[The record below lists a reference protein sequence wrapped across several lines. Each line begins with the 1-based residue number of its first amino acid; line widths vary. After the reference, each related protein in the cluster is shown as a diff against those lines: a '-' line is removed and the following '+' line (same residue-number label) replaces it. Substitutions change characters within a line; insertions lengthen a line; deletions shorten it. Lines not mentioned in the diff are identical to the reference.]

1 MVVQANTMS
10 QYRVAV
16 DTGGTFSDFV
26 FFNEDTGEI
35 TITKVPSTPKEPFQ
49 AVLNGVKELIDQ
61 GAAARGISFFCHGT
75 TVGTN
80 ALLEEKG
87 ARTGLLVTQGFR
99 GIYEVME
106 QTRGY
111 GPATYDLFFEKP
123 RLLASP
129 YYTEEI
135 PERVD
140 FRGTAIKPIDAEASL
155 DAVRSLKK
163 KGVQSVAVCLLFS
176 FLNSDHEL
184 KIKEFFTKEFPDANL
199 SLSCEVLPQIREFY
213 RMSTTVINAY
223 IAPVMAN
230 YLSRLENRL
239 KEMGVITPKLYIMQS
254 NGGVSTFTG
263 SAKKPVATVLSGP
276 AGGVIASMGTC
287 ERVGIKNIITF
298 DMGGTSCDVALIHQG
313 NPVITTQG
321 RISQRPISLPM
332 LDIHTVS
339 AGGGTIARIDAVGA
353 LQVGPDSAGADPGPV
368 CYERGGQEITITDAN
383 LVTGVL
389 DPDHFLG
396 GRMKLDKA
404 RAERMLQETIAK
416 PLGLSLLEA
425 ADGVLKIIDVK
436 MEEAIKA
443 VSSQRGYDIRDF
455 TLVAFGG
462 GGPMHAGRMALDL
475 GIPSVLIP
483 LTPGVHSALGLLMS
497 DVKHDYVRSKLAGLE
512 ELDLNEINGLFAQLI
527 EQAKAEL
534 RAEGFRDDELKID
547 PFLDLRYAGQGY
559 ELTVPCPMPPLKKS
573 DLELMRRRFDSQH
586 EQASGHKAE
595 TEPVELVSLRLISY
609 GLVPQA
615 KLSPAK
621 ATGRKVEQAQIGERK
636 IYFGKE
642 HGILNCRIYAR
653 DLLEPG
659 HKIFGPAVV
668 EQLDTTTVIQPEQE
682 AAVDEYRNLI
692 VKKKA
697 NA

>member
-1 MVVQANTMS
+1 MS
-10 QYRVAV
+10 KYRVTV

-26 FFNEDTGEI
+26 FFNEDTGAI
-35 TITKVPSTPKEPFQ
+35 TITKLPSTPGEPFQ

-61 GAAARGISFFCHGT
+61 GVSAGDVSFFCHGT

-87 ARTGLLVTQGFR
+87 AKTGLLVTQGFR

-123 RLLASP
+123 RLLAPP

-140 FRGTAIKPIDAEASL
+140 FRGNALQSIDVEASR
-155 DAVRSLKK
+155 DAIRRLKK
-163 KGVQSVAVCLLFS
+163 KDVQSVAVCFLFS
-176 FLNSDHEL
+176 FLNPAHEL
-184 KIKEFFTKEFPDANL
+184 KIKELFAQEFPEARL

-223 IAPVMAN
+223 IQPVMAS
-230 YLSRLENRL
+230 YLGRLDNRMR
-239 KEMGVITPKLYIMQS
+239 EMGVTTPKLYIMQS
-254 NGGVSTFTG
+254 NGGVSTFKG
-263 SAKKPVATVLSGP
+263 SAEKPVATVLSGP

-321 RISQRPISLPM
+321 KINMRPIALPM

-339 AGGGTIARIDAVGA
+339 AGGGTIARIDAVGG
-353 LQVGPDSAGADPGPV
+353 LHVGPDSAGAAPGPV
-368 CYERGGQEITITDAN
+368 SYDRGGAEITVTDAN
-383 LVTGVL
+383 IVTGVL
-389 DPDHFLG
+389 DPDQFLG
-396 GRMKLDKA
+396 GRMKLNKPKA
-404 RAERMLQETIAK
+404 EKLLEEKIAK
-416 PLGLSLLEA
+416 PLGLDLLEA
-425 ADGVLKIIDVK
+425 ADGVLKIINVK

-443 VSSQRGYDIRDF
+443 VSSARGYDIRDF

-475 GIPSVLIP
+475 GIPSVLVP

-512 ELDLNEINGLFAQLI
+512 ELDINEINHMFLQLI
-527 EQAKAEL
+527 DQARAEL
-534 RAEGFRDDELKID
+534 HGEGFHDDEIKIE
-547 PFLDLRYAGQGY
+547 PYLDLRYAGQGY
-559 ELTVPCPMPPLKKS
+559 ELTVPCPMPPLTHD
-573 DLELMRRRFDSQH
+573 DLVLMRRRFDTLH
-586 EQASGHKAE
+586 EQNSGHKAE
-595 TEPVELVSLRLISY
+595 TEPVELVSLRLVSL

-615 KLSPAK
+615 KLSPGK
-621 ATGRKVEQAQIGERK
+621 ITGRKVEAAKTGERK
-636 IYFGKE
+636 VFFGKE
-642 HGILNCRIYAR
+642 HGILATAIYDR
-653 DLLEPG
+653 KLLEPG
-659 HKIFGPAVV
+659 HKIFGPAIV
-668 EQLDTTTVIQPEQE
+668 EQMDTTTVIQPEQE
-682 AAVDEYRNLI
+682 ATVDEYGNI
-692 VKKKA
+692 IIKEKK
-697 NA
+697 

>member
-1 MVVQANTMS
+1 MAH
-10 QYRVAV
+10 YRVTV

-26 FFNEDTGEI
+26 FFNEEIGEI

-49 AVLNGVKELIDQ
+49 AVLNGIQELMDQ
-61 GAAARGISFFCHGT
+61 RVAAKDISFFCHGT

-123 RLLASP
+123 RLLATP

-135 PERVD
+135 PERID
-140 FRGTAIKPIDAEASL
+140 FRGNAIKPIEVEASL
-155 DAVRSLKK
+155 QAVRNLKK
-163 KGVQSVAVCLLFS
+163 KGVQSVAVCFLFS
-176 FLNSDHEL
+176 FLNPQHEL
-184 KIKEFFTKEFPDANL
+184 KIKEIFATEFPEASL

-239 KEMGVITPKLYIMQS
+239 KEMGVMTPKLYIMQS
-254 NGGVSTFTG
+254 NGGVSTFAG

-287 ERVGIKNIITF
+287 EPVGIKNIITF

-313 NPVITTQG
+313 NPIITTQG
-321 RISQRPISLPM
+321 RINQRPISLPM

-339 AGGGTIARIDAVGA
+339 AGGGTIARIDAVGG

-368 CYERGGQEITITDAN
+368 CYDRGGQELTITDAN
-383 LVTGVL
+383 LVTGAL
-389 DPDHFLG
+389 DPDYFLG

-404 RAERMLQETIAK
+404 LADRLLEEKIAR
-416 PLGLSLLEA
+416 PLGLNLLEA
-425 ADGVLKIIDVK
+425 ADGVLNIINVK

-497 DVKHDYVRSKLAGLE
+497 DVKHDYVRSKLAGLD
-512 ELDLNEINGLFAQLI
+512 ELDLNEMNVLFAQLI
-527 EQAKAEL
+527 EQAKADL
-534 RAEGFRDDELKID
+534 HAEGFGEHEIKID
-547 PFLDLRYAGQGY
+547 AFLDLRYAGQGY

-573 DLELMRRRFDSQH
+573 DLELMRRRFDAQH

-621 ATGRKVEQAQIGERK
+621 ATGRRVEQAQIGERN

-642 HGILNCRIYAR
+642 HGILDCRIYAR

-659 HKIFGPAVV
+659 HKIIGPAVV

-682 AAVDEYRNLI
+682 ASVDEYRNLI
-692 VKKKA
+692 VRPK
-697 NA
+697 N

>member
-1 MVVQANTMS
+1 MAKH
-10 QYRVAV
+10 RVAV

-35 TITKVPSTPKEPFQ
+35 SITKVPSTPKEPFQ
-49 AVLNGVKELIDQ
+49 AVLNGVKELVDQ
-61 GAAARGISFFCHGT
+61 GVAARDISFFCHGT

-80 ALLEEKG
+80 TLLEEKG
-87 ARTGLLVTQGFR
+87 AKTGLLVTQGFR

-123 RLLASP
+123 RLLAP
-129 YYTEEI
+129 PFLTEEI

-140 FRGTAIKPIDAEASL
+140 FRGNALTPIDGEASRE
-155 DAVRSLKK
+155 AVKRLKK
-163 KGVQSVAVCLLFS
+163 KGVQSVAVCFLFS
-176 FLNSDHEL
+176 FLNPSHEL
-184 KIKEFFTKEFPDANL
+184 KIKEIFAEEFPEASL
-199 SLSCEVLPQIREFY
+199 SLSFEVLPQIREFY
-213 RMSTTVINAY
+213 RLSTTVINAY

-230 YLSRLENRL
+230 YLSRLETRL
-239 KEMGVITPKLYIMQS
+239 KEIGVTTPKLYIMQS

-263 SAKKPVATVLSGP
+263 SARKPVATVLSGP

-287 ERVGIKNIITF
+287 ERIGVHNIITF

-313 NPVITTQG
+313 HPVITTQG
-321 RISQRPISLPM
+321 RINQRPISLPM

-339 AGGGTIARIDAVGA
+339 AGGGTIARIDAVGG

-368 CYERGGQEITITDAN
+368 CYDRGGQEITVTDAN
-383 LVTGVL
+383 VIIGVL
-389 DPDHFLG
+389 DPNHFLG

-404 RAERMLQETIAK
+404 KAERGLENNIAQ

-425 ADGVLKIIDVK
+425 ADGVLDIINVK

-462 GGPMHAGRMALDL
+462 GGPMHAGRIALDL
-475 GIPSVLIP
+475 GIPGVLIP

-497 DVKHDYVRSKLAGLE
+497 DVKHDYVRSKLAGLN
-512 ELDLNEINGLFAQLI
+512 ELDITEVNSLFAELI
-527 EQAKAEL
+527 EQAKADL
-534 RAEGFRDDELKID
+534 SAEGFNEAEIRLEA
-547 PFLDLRYAGQGY
+547 FLDLRYAGQGY
-559 ELTVPCPMPPLKKS
+559 ELTVPCPGPPLKPS
-573 DLELMRRRFDSQH
+573 DMELMRQRFDTQH
-586 EQASGHKAE
+586 EQSSGHKAE

-621 ATGRKVEQAQIGERK
+621 ATGRRLEDANTGARKV
-636 IYFGKE
+636 YFGKR
-642 HGILNCRIYAR
+642 HGVLNCQIYSR
-653 DLLEPG
+653 GLLEPG
-659 HKIFGPAVV
+659 HGISGPAVI
-668 EQLDTTTVIQPEQE
+668 EQLDTTTVIHPEQE
-682 AAVDEYRNLI
+682 GTVDDYRNI
-692 VKKKA
+692 IIKETSKP
-697 NA
+697 

>member
-1 MVVQANTMS
+1 MAKH
-10 QYRVAV
+10 RVTV

-35 TITKVPSTPKEPFQ
+35 SITKLPSTPREPFQ
-49 AVLNGVKELIDQ
+49 AVLNGVKELLNR
-61 GAAARGISFFCHGT
+61 GVAAEDVSFFCHGT

-87 ARTGLLVTQGFR
+87 AKTGLLVTEGFR

-123 RLLASP
+123 RLLAP
-129 YYTEEI
+129 PFYTGEI

-140 FRGTAIKPIDAEASL
+140 FRGNVLKPIDVEA
-155 DAVRSLKK
+155 ARQAIRRLKQ
-163 KGVQSVAVCLLFS
+163 KGVQSVAVCFLFS
-176 FLNSDHEL
+176 FLNPDHEL
-184 KIKEFFTKEFPDANL
+184 KIKELFAEEFPDARL
-199 SLSCEVLPQIREFY
+199 SLSYEVLPQIREFY
-213 RMSTTVINAY
+213 RMSTTIINAY
-223 IAPVMAN
+223 IQPVMAN
-230 YLSRLENRL
+230 YLGSLENRMRD
-239 KEMGVITPKLYIMQS
+239 MGIATPKLYIMQS
-254 NGGVSTFTG
+254 NGGVSTFAG

-287 ERVGIKNIITF
+287 ERIGIDNIITF

-321 RISQRPISLPM
+321 KINLRPIALPM

-339 AGGGTIARIDAVGA
+339 AGGGTIARLDAVGG

-368 CYERGGQEITITDAN
+368 CYDRGGENITITDAN
-383 LVTGVL
+383 MVIGVL

-396 GRMKLDKA
+396 GRMKLNKTKA
-404 RAERMLQETIAK
+404 QHLLEQRIAK
-416 PLGLSLLEA
+416 PLTMNLMEA
-425 ADGVLKIIDVK
+425 ADGVLDIINVK

-497 DVKHDYVRSKLAGLE
+497 DVKHDYVRSKLVGLE
-512 ELDLNEINGLFAQLI
+512 DLDLDEINPMFGQLI
-527 EQAKAEL
+527 DQAKADL
-534 RAEGFRDDELKID
+534 YGEGFRDSEIKMS
-547 PFLDLRYAGQGY
+547 PYLDLRYAGQGY
-559 ELTVPCPMPPLKKS
+559 ELTVPCPMPPLSKD
-573 DLELMRRRFDSQH
+573 DLALMRGRFDTVH
-586 EQASGHKAE
+586 EQNSGHKAE
-595 TEPVELVSLRLISY
+595 TEPVELVSLRLISL
-609 GLVPQA
+609 GTVPQA
-615 KLSPAK
+615 KLSPGKVSGRTVEEAMRG
-621 ATGRKVEQAQIGERK
+621 TRKVF
-636 IYFGKE
+636 FGKQ
-642 HGILNCRIYAR
+642 HGMLNTQIYGR
-653 DLLEPG
+653 DALEPG
-659 HKIFGPAVV
+659 HKLSGAAIV
-668 EQLDTTTVIQPEQE
+668 EQLDTTTVIHPEQE
-682 AAVDEYRNLI
+682 AIVDDYRNLI
-692 VKKKA
+692 IKRKQH
-697 NA
+697 

>member
-1 MVVQANTMS
+1 MAK
-10 QYRVAV
+10 YRVTV

-26 FFNEDTGEI
+26 FFNEDTGAI
-35 TITKVPSTPKEPFQ
+35 SITKVPSTPREPFQ
-49 AVLNGVKELIDQ
+49 AVLNGIKELVDQ
-61 GAAARGISFFCHGT
+61 GVAARDISFFCHGT

-80 ALLEEKG
+80 TLLEEKG
-87 ARTGLLVTQGFR
+87 AKTGLLVTQGFR

-123 RLLASP
+123 RLLAPP
-129 YYTEEI
+129 YLTEEI

-140 FRGTAIKPIDAEASL
+140 FRGNALKPIDVEASRE
-155 DAVRSLKK
+155 AVKRLKI
-163 KGVQSVAVCLLFS
+163 KGVQSVAVCFLFS
-176 FLNSDHEL
+176 FLNPDHEL
-184 KIKEFFTKEFPDANL
+184 KTKAILAEEFSEATL

-230 YLSRLENRL
+230 YLGRLENRL
-239 KEMGVITPKLYIMQS
+239 KELGVITPKLYIMQS
-254 NGGVSTFTG
+254 NGGVSTFEG
-263 SAKKPVATVLSGP
+263 STKKPVATVLSGP

-287 ERVGIKNIITF
+287 ERIGVNNIITF

-313 NPVITTQG
+313 HPVITTQG
-321 RISQRPISLPM
+321 KINQRPISLPM

-339 AGGGTIARIDAVGA
+339 AGGGTIARIDAVGG
-353 LQVGPDSAGADPGPV
+353 LQVGPHSAGADPGPV
-368 CYERGGQEITITDAN
+368 SYNRGGQEITVTDAN
-383 LVTGVL
+383 IVTGVL

-404 RAERMLQETIAK
+404 KAENMLEEKIAR
-416 PLGLSLLEA
+416 PLGLNRLEA
-425 ADGVLKIIDVK
+425 ADGILNIINVK

-462 GGPMHAGRMALDL
+462 GGPMHAGRIALDL

-497 DVKHDYVRSKLAGLE
+497 DVKHDYVRSKLAGLD
-512 ELDLNEINGLFAQLI
+512 ELDLNEVNQLFAQLI
-527 EQAKAEL
+527 GGANADL
-534 RAEGFRDDELKID
+534 RSEGFQENEIKLE

-559 ELTVPCPMPPLKKS
+559 ELTVACPMPPLKQP
-573 DLELMRRRFDSQH
+573 DLKVMRERFDAQH

-615 KLSPAK
+615 KLSPSK
-621 ATGRKVEQAQIGERK
+621 ATGRRVNDAKSGERK
-636 IYFGKE
+636 VYFGKQ
-642 HGILNCRIYAR
+642 HGILDCQIYTR
-653 DLLEPG
+653 DLLEPR
-659 HKIFGPAVV
+659 HRISGPAIV
-668 EQLDTTTVIQPEQE
+668 EQLDTTTVIHPEQE
-682 AAVDEYRNLI
+682 AAVDDYRNI
-692 VKKKA
+692 IIKEK
-697 NA
+697 

>member
-1 MVVQANTMS
+1 MVVQPNTMAH
-10 QYRVAV
+10 YRVTV

-26 FFNEDTGEI
+26 FFNEESGEI

-49 AVLNGVKELIDQ
+49 AVLNGVKELMDQ
-61 GAAARGISFFCHGT
+61 RVAAKDISFFCHGT

-123 RLLASP
+123 RLLATP

-140 FRGTAIKPIDAEASL
+140 FRGNAIKPIDVEASL
-155 DAVRSLKK
+155 QAVRNLKK
-163 KGVQSVAVCLLFS
+163 KGVQSVAVCFLFS
-176 FLNSDHEL
+176 FLNPEHEL
-184 KIKEFFTKEFPDANL
+184 KIKEIFATEFPEASL

-239 KEMGVITPKLYIMQS
+239 KAVGVITPKLYIMQS
-254 NGGVSTFTG
+254 NGGVSTFKG
-263 SAKKPVATVLSGP
+263 STERPVATVLSGP
-276 AGGVIASMGTC
+276 AGGFIPSMGTC
-287 ERVGIKNIITF
+287 ERVGINDIITF
-298 DMGGTSCDVALIHQG
+298 DMGGTSCDVALIHRG

-321 RISQRPISLPM
+321 KINQRPISLPM

-339 AGGGTIARIDAVGA
+339 AGGGTIARIDAIGA

-368 CYERGGQEITITDAN
+368 CYDRGGKNITITDAN
-383 LVTGVL
+383 VVTGVL
-389 DPDHFLG
+389 DPNRFLG
-396 GRMKLDKA
+396 GRMRLNKA
-404 RAERMLQETIAK
+404 KAERTLEEKIAK

-425 ADGVLKIIDVK
+425 ADGILKIINVK

-497 DVKHDYVRSKLAGLE
+497 DVKHDYVRSKLAGLD
-512 ELDLNEINGLFAQLI
+512 ELDLNEMNVLFAQLI
-527 EQAKAEL
+527 EQAKADL
-534 RAEGFRDDELKID
+534 HAEGFGEHEIKID
-547 PFLDLRYAGQGY
+547 AFLDLRYAGQGY
-559 ELTVPCPMPPLKKS
+559 ELTVPCPMPPLEKS
-573 DLELMRRRFDSQH
+573 DLELMRRRFDAQH

-595 TEPVELVSLRLISY
+595 TEPVELVSLRLISF

-621 ATGRKVEQAQIGERK
+621 TTGRKVEQAQIGERN

-642 HGILNCRIYAR
+642 HGILPCQIYRR
-653 DLLEPG
+653 DLLEPD
-659 HKIFGPAVV
+659 HKILGPAVI
-668 EQLDTTTVIQPEQE
+668 EQLDTPTVIYPDQE
-682 AAVDEYRNLI
+682 TTVDEYRNLI
-692 VKKKA
+692 VRPK
-697 NA
+697 N

>member
-1 MVVQANTMS
+1 MAK
-10 QYRVAV
+10 YRATV

-26 FFNEDTGEI
+26 FFNEESGELS
-35 TITKVPSTPKEPFQ
+35 ITKVPSTPKEPFQ
-49 AVLNGVKELIDQ
+49 AVLNGIAELLDQ
-61 GAAARGISFFCHGT
+61 GAAAKDISFFCHGT

-123 RLLASP
+123 RLLAPP

-140 FRGTAIKPIDAEASL
+140 FRGHVLTPINVELSRK
-155 DAVRSLKK
+155 AVRRLKK
-163 KGVQSVAVCLLFS
+163 KGVQSVAVCFLFS
-176 FLNSDHEL
+176 FLNPAHEL
-184 KIKEFFTKEFPDANL
+184 KIKEIFADEFPEARL
-199 SLSCEVLPQIREFY
+199 SLSFEVLPQIREFY

-223 IAPVMAN
+223 IAPVMAT
-230 YLSRLENRL
+230 YLSRLEGRL
-239 KEMGVITPKLYIMQS
+239 REIGVTTPKLYIMQS
-254 NGGVSTFTG
+254 NGGVATFEG

-287 ERVGIKNIITF
+287 ERIGVNNIITF

-313 NPVITTQG
+313 KPVVTTQG
-321 RISQRPISLPM
+321 KISQRPISLPM

-368 CYERGGQEITITDAN
+368 SYDRGGEEITITDAN
-383 LVTGVL
+383 LVLGVL
-389 DPDHFLG
+389 DPEHFLG
-396 GRMKLDKA
+396 GRMKLDRLK
-404 RAERMLQETIAK
+404 AERLLEEKIAK
-416 PLGLSLLEA
+416 PLGLNMLEA
-425 ADGVLKIIDVK
+425 ADGILKIINAK

-475 GIPSVLIP
+475 GIPTVLVP

-497 DVKHDYVRSKLAGLE
+497 DVKHDYVRSKLVGLE
-512 ELDLNEINGLFAQLI
+512 DVDVNEVNGLFAQLI
-527 EQAKAEL
+527 DQAKADL
-534 RAEGFRDDELKID
+534 RGEGFAADEIKIE

-559 ELTVPCPMPPLKKS
+559 ELTVPCPMPPLRKP
-573 DLELMRRRFDSQH
+573 DLDVMRQRFDTQH
-586 EQASGHKAE
+586 ELASGHKAE
-595 TEPVELVSLRLISY
+595 TEPVELVSLRLISF

-615 KLSPAK
+615 KIAPTR
-621 ATGRKVEQAQIGERK
+621 ATGKNLEDARIGERK
-636 IYFGKE
+636 IFFGKE
-642 HGILNCRIYAR
+642 HGMLKCQIYTR
-653 DLLEPG
+653 DLLEPS
-659 HKIFGPAVV
+659 HRIAGPAVI
-668 EQLDTTTVIQPEQE
+668 EQLDTTTVIHPEQQ
-682 AAVDEYRNLI
+682 AVVDEYRNLI
-692 VKKKA
+692 VREKS
-697 NA
+697 

>member
-1 MVVQANTMS
+1 MS
-10 QYRVAV
+10 KYRVTV

-26 FFNEDTGEI
+26 FFNEDTGAI
-35 TITKVPSTPKEPFQ
+35 TITKLPSTPGEPFQ

-61 GAAARGISFFCHGT
+61 GVSAGDVSFFCHGT

-87 ARTGLLVTQGFR
+87 AKTGLLVTQGFR

-123 RLLASP
+123 RLLAPP

-140 FRGTAIKPIDAEASL
+140 FRGNALQSIDVEASR
-155 DAVRSLKK
+155 DAIRRLKK
-163 KGVQSVAVCLLFS
+163 KDVQSVAVCFLFS
-176 FLNSDHEL
+176 FLNPAHEL
-184 KIKEFFTKEFPDANL
+184 KIKELFAQEFPEARL

-223 IAPVMAN
+223 IQPVMAS
-230 YLSRLENRL
+230 YLGRLDNRMR
-239 KEMGVITPKLYIMQS
+239 EMGVITPKLYIMQS
-254 NGGVSTFTG
+254 NGGVSTFKG
-263 SAKKPVATVLSGP
+263 SAEKPVATVLSGP

-321 RISQRPISLPM
+321 KINMRPIALPM

-339 AGGGTIARIDAVGA
+339 AGGGTIARIDAVGG
-353 LQVGPDSAGADPGPV
+353 LHVGPDSAGAAPGPV
-368 CYERGGQEITITDAN
+368 SYDRGGAEITVTDAN
-383 LVTGVL
+383 IVTGVL
-389 DPDHFLG
+389 DPDQFLG
-396 GRMKLDKA
+396 GRMKLNKPKA
-404 RAERMLQETIAK
+404 EKLLEEKIAK
-416 PLGLSLLEA
+416 PLGLDLLEA
-425 ADGVLKIIDVK
+425 ADGVLKIINVK

-443 VSSQRGYDIRDF
+443 VSSARGYDIRDF

-475 GIPSVLIP
+475 GIPSVLVP

-512 ELDLNEINGLFAQLI
+512 ELDINEINHMFLELI
-527 EQAKAEL
+527 DQARAEL
-534 RAEGFRDDELKID
+534 HGEGFHDDEIKIE
-547 PFLDLRYAGQGY
+547 PYLDLRYAGQGY
-559 ELTVPCPMPPLKKS
+559 ELTVPCPMPPLTHD
-573 DLELMRRRFDSQH
+573 DLVLMRRRFDTLH
-586 EQASGHKAE
+586 EQNSGHKAE
-595 TEPVELVSLRLISY
+595 TEPVELVSLRLVSL

-615 KLSPAK
+615 KLSPGK
-621 ATGRKVEQAQIGERK
+621 ITGRKVEAAKSGERK
-636 IYFGKE
+636 VFFGKE
-642 HGILNCRIYAR
+642 HGILATAIYDR
-653 DLLEPG
+653 NLLEPG
-659 HKIFGPAVV
+659 HQIFGPAIV
-668 EQLDTTTVIQPEQE
+668 EQMDTTTVIHPEQE
-682 AAVDEYRNLI
+682 AIVDEYGNI
-692 VKKKA
+692 IIKEKKS
-697 NA
+697 